1 MYTNHDHAFVVCAFK
16 NSPYLE
22 ESILS
27 TLNQTVKSSV
37 IVSTSTP
44 NSSIKSIVDKY
55 HLPLVIKTQ
64 TGGGMDG
71 DWNYAYLQA
80 QTEIVTLCHQD
91 DTFEPEYL
99 ENLLREI
106 NRAEKPLLF
115 FTDYYEVR
123 NNSIVPSNGLLK
135 FKRLMLLPLKSS
147 LLQKSRFVRR
157 RILSLGN
164 PICCPSVSY
173 IKKNLPKNIFQR
185 GFKSNLDW
193 QAWENI
199 SKISGEFIY
208 CSKPLT
214 RHRIHE
220 DSTTSKIIGENL
232 RSKEDLEMFCRF
244 WPKPIAKL
252 LAWVYSLS
260 AKSNSL

>member
-1 MYTNHDHAFVVCAFK
+1 MYTNQDHTFVVCAYE

-27 TLNQTVKSSV
+27 AISQTVKSQV
-37 IVSTSTP
+37 IVATSTP
-44 NSSIKSIVDKY
+44 NSHIETIAMKH
-55 HLPLVIKTQ
+55 HLPLVVNSQ
-64 TGGGMDG
+64 TGGGIDG
-71 DWNYAYLQA
+71 DWNYAYTQA

-91 DTFEPEYL
+91 DKFEPEYL
-99 ENLLREI
+99 ENMLQEI

-135 FKRLMLLPLKSS
+135 FKRLMLLPLQYSQLQSS
-147 LLQKSRFVRR
+147 KFVRR

-173 IKKNLPKNIFQR
+173 VKKNLPKTIFQK
-185 GFKSNLDW
+185 GFQSNIDW

-199 SKISGEFIY
+199 SKIPGEFIY

-214 RHRIHE
+214 QHRIHE
-220 DSTTSKIIGENL
+220 DSTTSKIIGGNL
-232 RSKEDLEMFCRF
+232 RSKEDFHMFCRF
-244 WPKPIAKL
+244 WPKPMAKL
-252 LAWVYSLS
+252 LTRLYSTS